1 MKTETIMILPFTGE
15 KIKQN
20 EFGYFQGKYKD
31 GTEFIYNFPDIMW
44 SEFQKKNGDIIKI
57 MAFQDKTKHA
67 KLKIGWWI
75 LKDGII
81 SQQKD
86 CPAGF
91 FTKPTT
97 TVELSHNNINNKKD
111 E

>member
-44 SEFQKKNGDIIKI
+44 SEFQKKTGILSRSWR
-57 MAFQDKTKHA
+57 FRTKQSTQN
-67 KLKIGWWI
+67 LKSVG
-75 LKDGII
+75 
-81 SQQKD
+81 
-86 CPAGF
+86 GF
-91 FTKPTT
+91 
-97 TVELSHNNINNKKD
+97 
-111 E
+111 